1 MNGSELLIALGTGT
15 LYSIFAL
22 SVVILFKTTGQVN
35 FAVGEVGM
43 VPAFIGLAVYDRFHP
58 PYIVVAIVVVVSAAL
73 LSGAINLL
81 VIRPMGG
88 TRAPH
93 TQVGGVTLGI
103 SIFLAALAG
112 VIWGEDPHAFPGPV
126 AGRVIHLPG
135 MALPSDYLVIVPIGA
150 VMVILTYVFLY
161 RSRLGLQMRATSED
175 AEAVRV
181 MGVSPERVAMVAW
194 LVAGALSGLAVL
206 LLAPIAFVHTDM
218 ASTIVI
224 KSFAAT
230 VIGGLFSVP
239 GAVVGGLG
247 LGIGETVLAIYF
259 GQNAKDALAFFLI
272 LVVLIAKPEGL
283 LGSKRLRRV

>member
-1 MNGSELLIALGTGT
+1 MISSEILIGLSTGT

-43 VPAFIGLAVYDRFHP
+43 VPAFIGLAVYDRFHL
-58 PYIVVAIVVVVSAAL
+58 PYPVLAIVVVVSAAL

-88 TRAPH
+88 TKAPH

-112 VIWGEDPHAFPGPV
+112 VIWGEDPHAFPGPI
-126 AGRVIHLPG
+126 AGRVIHLG
-135 MALPSDYLVIVPIGA
+135 GLMVQTDFAVIIPIGA
-150 VMVILTYVFLY
+150 LMVVLTYLFLY
-161 RSRLGLQMRATSED
+161 RSHLGLQMRATSED
-175 AEAVRV
+175 AEAVRI

-218 ASTIVI
+218 TSTIVI

-239 GAVVGGLG
+239 GAVVGGLALG
-247 LGIGETVLAIYF
+247 LGETVLAIYF
-259 GQNAKDALAFFLI
+259 GQSAKDALAFLLI
-272 LVVLIAKPEGL
+272 LVVLIIKPEGM